1 MSISFKLYVD
11 ILRKGHIALSNSRPH
26 VVVSVLGRCTW
37 INFTGSIVFAQLFA
51 QGVDILLMTSHI
63 IWKEVIDVVLKC
75 WIINLVRL
83 VFSMFSIKLDL
94 S

>member
-51 QGVDILLMTSHI
+51 QGVDMVLDDISHHMEVSYRRGVKVLDHKSCQTSLFH
-63 IWKEVIDVVLKC
+63 V
-75 WIINLVRL
+75 
-83 VFSMFSIKLDL
+83 
-94 S
+94 